1 MRKKIQKNLL
11 FENLNKN
18 NNKRNEK
25 NILKLNL
32 CLQIKLIIIYKQ
44 ITKIA
49 TFFFL
54 IYLIKIN

>member
-32 CLQIKLIIIYKQ
+32 CLQIKLIII
-44 ITKIA
+44 
-49 TFFFL
+49 
-54 IYLIKIN
+54 